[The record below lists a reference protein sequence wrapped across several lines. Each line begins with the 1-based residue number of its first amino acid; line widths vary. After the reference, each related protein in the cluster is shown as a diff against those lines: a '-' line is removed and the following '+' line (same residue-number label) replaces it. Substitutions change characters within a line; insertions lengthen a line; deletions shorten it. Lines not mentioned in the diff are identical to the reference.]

1 MKQKLLYNIML
12 IFYESMVDASCIFAL
27 LKRIA
32 IAQNSNNFIN
42 FQVEKLPSRNKT
54 LPLHHKLDGAHN
66 TEQAAILIQKK
77 NSHDLKIRTA
87 SSNRRETIFL
97 RQILT
102 V

>member
-1 MKQKLLYNIML
+1 MKQKLLYNML
-12 IFYESMVDASCIFAL
+12 IFYEAMVDASCILAL

>member
-42 FQVEKLPSRNKT
+42 FQVKKLSSQNKT
-54 LPLHHKLDGAHN
+54 LLLHHKLDGSH
-66 TEQAAILIQKK
+66 QKQTSCNPNK
-77 NSHDLKIRTA
+77 EFA
-87 SSNRRETIFL
+87 
-97 RQILT
+97 QP
-102 V
+102 